1 MSDASHWLAAPS
13 HLVDYVRYC
22 ASVSRPF
29 ENHSGP
35 DENPAESAAE
45 GREDGPAATPPVLPT
60 GAAPGGQPAGG
71 TSPTGSDDAASGHPV
86 RPAGI
91 LVVAIIV
98 ALEASALLV
107 AAVWYGSQLLTGAP
121 VLSFW
126 GAVFTLG
133 LLLAF
138 SAWLFAVARFL
149 SRGYRWPRAGALV
162 AQLFVLTIG
171 FPTLTGGYP
180 LAGVAMLLPA
190 VIAIVL
196 LFDKRVIAFASRA
209 GGAPPA
215 L

>member
-1 MSDASHWLAAPS
+1 MDP
-13 HLVDYVRYC
+13 
-22 ASVSRPF
+22 
-29 ENHSGP
+29 P
-35 DENPAESAAE
+35 DPAENPAEDSAH
-45 GREDGPAATPPVLPT
+45 GPA
-60 GAAPGGQPAGG
+60 GAPAGG
-71 TSPTGSDDAASGHPV
+71 PAGVERGRDAAAGLTGDGDAVADGTGARASA

-91 LVVAIIV
+91 LVIAIIV
-98 ALEASALLV
+98 ALEATALLL
-107 AAVWYGSQLLTGAP
+107 AAAWYGSQLLTGAP

-149 SRGYRWPRAGALV
+149 FRGYRWPRAGALV

-180 LAGVAMLLPA
+180 LVGLAMLVPA
-190 VIAIVL
+190 ATGIVL

>member
-1 MSDASHWLAAPS
+1 
-13 HLVDYVRYC
+13 
-22 ASVSRPF
+22 
-29 ENHSGP
+29 
-35 DENPAESAAE
+35 
-45 GREDGPAATPPVLPT
+45 
-60 GAAPGGQPAGG
+60 
-71 TSPTGSDDAASGHPV
+71 V

-91 LVVAIIV
+91 VVLAVIV
-98 ALEASALLV
+98 ALEATALL
-107 AAVWYGSQLLTGAP
+107 AAAGWYGTQLLTGAP

-138 SAWLFAVARFL
+138 SVWLFAVARFL
-149 SRGYRWPRAGALV
+149 LRGYRWPRAGAIV

-171 FPTLTGGYP
+171 FPSLTGGYP
-180 LAGVAMLLPA
+180 LAGLAMLVPA
-190 VIAIVL
+190 AAAIVL